1 MRFNR
6 FPQAGPAGLET
17 CWPIR
22 HNPEMKNLL
31 HKAIIDGGLML
42 LGALFFLDWLSQSS
56 GTNLDSFARYW
67 VLGQSIFLGISLA
80 LDKISGRP
88 GFYAALPVVV
98 LALFAIGWG
107 TGLTGLTVAGVGI
120 AGLHGFLEMLWLL
133 LGRIKR
139 GCGAVL
145 ILLLLIPILIGAYA
159 FQSPRALSGEVGEEV
174 VLEVL
179 PAVFTAV
186 SAVTVTGL
194 SVVDI
199 GQTFSREGQWMLL
212 ILIQLGGLGAVSL
225 FLLFMSFMGEG
236 LGLRQ
241 GRAVREAMD
250 GFDPS
255 RLKSLVGSIFFT
267 TLAIEL
273 AGLLFLGL
281 HRGFST
287 KVWTPSFDD
296 LFHAVSAFCNAGFGL
311 YSDSLASLDSF
322 QVIVIGLLIVV
333 GGLGFPVIQEFWLWR
348 TKKVRRLGPHVH
360 LSLGTSVFLW
370 IIGGGLLVL
379 GGLGLESVFWS
390 VTARTAG
397 FSTGPMSALTDF
409 SIFIL
414 LILMLVGAS
423 PGSTGGGLKTST
435 VGVLFIALFQ
445 QIRGRK
451 QVHFLKNT
459 LSDTLIRSATV
470 LTVVFVSVWV
480 ILIGLLHLT
489 EKASLESGKITQQ
502 QIVFE
507 ATSALGTVGLSL
519 DSTADLTEGSLWILM
534 MGMVLGRIGPLSVIV
549 LLATWPYGKS
559 RAERPEAKI
568 MLG

>member
-1 MRFNR
+1 
-6 FPQAGPAGLET
+6 
-17 CWPIR
+17 
-22 HNPEMKNLL
+22 
-31 HKAIIDGGLML
+31 
-42 LGALFFLDWLSQSS
+42 
-56 GTNLDSFARYW
+56 
-67 VLGQSIFLGISLA
+67 
-80 LDKISGRP
+80 
-88 GFYAALPVVV
+88 
-98 LALFAIGWG
+98 
-107 TGLTGLTVAGVGI
+107 
-120 AGLHGFLEMLWLL
+120 
-133 LGRIKR
+133 
-139 GCGAVL
+139 
-145 ILLLLIPILIGAYA
+145 
-159 FQSPRALSGEVGEEV
+159 
-174 VLEVL
+174 
-179 PAVFTAV
+179 
-186 SAVTVTGL
+186 
-194 SVVDI
+194 
-199 GQTFSREGQWMLL
+199 MLL

-267 TLAIEL
+267 TLIIEL

-281 HRGFST
+281 HRGFAT
-287 KVWTPSFDD
+287 KIWTPSFDD

-348 TKKVRRLGPHVH
+348 SKKVRRLGHHVH

-370 IIGGGLLVL
+370 IIGGGLLLL
-379 GGLGLESVFWS
+379 GGLGLESVFWT